1 MLCQPACMP
10 GLFFLTASTS
20 WIPIPNMV
28 SVWGHPFFRC
38 QERRIPNGAQM
49 CLPCWALFI
58 LFGNNR
64 EQDVAALLSLTAEA
78 FSPIAL
84 SLSQEDLGF
93 LPMPRVQCEDCSK
106 KPGAEDTHQSFAR
119 RARALLRERERKVFS
134 SP

>member
-1 MLCQPACMP
+1 
-10 GLFFLTASTS
+10 
-20 WIPIPNMV
+20 
-28 SVWGHPFFRC
+28 
-38 QERRIPNGAQM
+38 M

-93 LPMPRVQCEDCSK
+93 LPMPRVQCEDYSK
-106 KPGAEDTHQSFAR
+106 KPGAEDTPQSFAR

>member
-1 MLCQPACMP
+1 
-10 GLFFLTASTS
+10 
-20 WIPIPNMV
+20 
-28 SVWGHPFFRC
+28 
-38 QERRIPNGAQM
+38 M

-78 FSPIAL
+78 FSPIVL
-84 SLSQEDLGF
+84 SFSQDELDF
-93 LPMPRVQCEDCSK
+93 LPRVKCEDCSK
-106 KPGAEDTHQSFAR
+106 KPGAEHTHQSFAR